1 VREKP
6 TLGDK
11 SAPVGQ
17 KPFNYWILHLFTF
30 LAGVSLWGSP
40 IRSQEQRPNWE
51 AEVTKQAQAQN
62 WDAAMRIVDREVA
75 RAPQDMD
82 VRAWR
87 ARVLTWSGQL
97 AGAEKEYLEIMKV
110 SRNDPDNWLGLSS
123 VYSRQGKV
131 EDALRALDRAV
142 ELDPQRADLHAA
154 RARVLRAQGERAEAR
169 LEFQNALHLD
179 PASAEARAG
188 LLSLRSE
195 PKHELRFGQND
206 DLFNFTSANHD
217 GGVSLVSQ
225 WTAHWVTSL
234 AGSFY
239 ERAGVG
245 AGKFSGGITGR
256 LPRWG
261 ALTAG
266 GAVGHDNAV
275 IPKGEFFFDLNHG
288 WKVSEERFLHALEFD
303 YGQHWYWYQTS
314 RILTLNATA
323 IVYFPR
329 DWTLSLG
336 STGVRSAFSGT
347 AGEWRPSGM
356 ARLGFPLMDW
366 DMKRL
371 SGTVFF
377 AVGTEDFAQIDQ
389 IGRFASQT
397 YGGGMRFQ
405 ITARQDVTGNASF
418 QKRSQNRT
426 DTNFGLSYGIHF

>member
-1 VREKP
+1 
-6 TLGDK
+6 
-11 SAPVGQ
+11 
-17 KPFNYWILHLFTF
+17 
-30 LAGVSLWGSP
+30 
-40 IRSQEQRPNWE
+40 
-51 AEVTKQAQAQN
+51 
-62 WDAAMRIVDREVA
+62 MRIVDREVA

-97 AGAEKEYLEIMKV
+97 AEAEKEYLEIMKV

-154 RARVLRAQGERAEAR
+154 RARVLRAQGERMEAR
-169 LEFQNALHLD
+169 LEFQKALHLD

-206 DLFNFTSANHD
+206 DLFNFASANHD

-225 WTAHWVTSL
+225 WTAHWATSL

-245 AGKFSGGITGR
+245 AGKFSGSITGR

-261 ALTAG
+261 DLTAG

-275 IPKGEFFFDLNHG
+275 IPRSEFFFDLNHG
-288 WKVSEERFLHALEFD
+288 WKVSEERFLHAMEFD

-347 AGEWRPSGM
+347 TAEWRPSGM
-356 ARLGFPLMDW
+356 ARLGFPLMDG
-366 DMKRL
+366 DRKRL
-371 SGTVFF
+371 SGSVFF

-405 ITARQDVTGNASF
+405 ISARQDVTGNASF
-418 QKRSQNRT
+418 QKRTQNRT

>member
-1 VREKP
+1 
-6 TLGDK
+6 LGDK
-11 SAPVGQ
+11 STPVRQ
-17 KPFNYWILHLFTF
+17 KPIQYWFLRLFTF

-40 IRSQEQRPNWE
+40 ILSQEQRPDWQT
-51 AEVTKQAQAQN
+51 EVRKFATAQDWVSAVS
-62 WDAAMRIVDREVA
+62 IVDREVA

-87 ARVLTWSGQL
+87 ARLLTWSGQL
-97 AGAEKEYLEIMKV
+97 AEAEKEYLEIMKV

-131 EDALRALDRAV
+131 EDALLSLGRAV

-154 RARVLRAQGERAEAR
+154 RARVLRAQGERTEAR
-169 LEFQNALHLD
+169 MEFQNALHLD

-188 LLSLRSE
+188 LLSLRDE

-225 WTAHWVTSL
+225 WTAHWATSF

-245 AGKFSGGITGR
+245 AGKFSGAVTGR

-275 IPKGEFFFDLNHG
+275 IPKSEAFLGLSHG
-288 WKVSEERFLHALEFD
+288 WKTGEGRFLRSIEFD
-303 YGQHWYWYQTS
+303 YGQHWYWYQSS
-314 RILTLNATA
+314 RILALNAMA
-323 IVYFPR
+323 IVYLPR

-336 STGVRSAFSGT
+336 STGVRSAFSAT
-347 AGEWRPSGM
+347 AAEWRPSGM
-356 ARLGFPLMDW
+356 ARLGFPLVDW
-366 DMKRL
+366 DKKRL

-397 YGGGMRFQ
+397 YGGGLRLR

-418 QKRSQNRT
+418 QKRTQNRT